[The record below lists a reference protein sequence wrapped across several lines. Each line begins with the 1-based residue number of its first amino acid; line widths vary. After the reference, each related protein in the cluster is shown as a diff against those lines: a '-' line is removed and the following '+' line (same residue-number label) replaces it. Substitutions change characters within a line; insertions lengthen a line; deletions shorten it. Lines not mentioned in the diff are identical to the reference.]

1 MEKKMYEKLEVID
14 FESRGNVIRFY
25 LGKNGEQFGDD
36 WDDAP
41 YEDNAGTVY
50 DEFIEGAVDIA
61 FDLSMNV
68 FVPSGSY
75 YSAGYRKDYMVKRRY
90 PCVSIVERSWECWDY
105 EDAAKSSGSWNIY
118 FGDVLKRSTIEKYH
132 GPVLAEYGKKEAQE
146 IRSISHD

>member
-50 DEFIEGAVDIA
+50 DKFIEGAVDIA
-61 FDLSMNV
+61 FDMMMDV
-68 FVPSGSY
+68 FVPSDPYG
-75 YSAGYRKDYMVKRRY
+75 AGYRKDYMVKRKY
-90 PCVSIVERSWECWDY
+90 PCVSIVKRSWDCWSYD
-105 EDAAKSSGSWNIY
+105 DATKSSDSWNIY
-118 FGDVLKRSTIEKYH
+118 FGDVLKGSTIEKYH
-132 GPVLAEYGKKEAQE
+132 GTVLAEYDKEKAQE
-146 IRSISHD
+146 IS